1 MENKAKKKNRRWDAV
16 VVGIGMALA
25 FSMIIM
31 KITGYWPCRI
41 ATTLHIKQVSCDKSI
56 QENTSSIIHWIQIW
70 NGIGVLD
77 DNYENYWLLA
87 LPYCHYAT
95 YQASLL

>member
-1 MENKAKKKNRRWDAV
+1 MENKAKKKKNRRWDAV
-16 VVGIGMALA
+16 VVGIGMVLA

-56 QENTSSIIHWIQIW
+56 QENTSSIIHWIQQQLHLK
-70 NGIGVLD
+70 VFPRF
-77 DNYENYWLLA
+77 LLQF
-87 LPYCHYAT
+87 PQNT
-95 YQASLL
+95 

>member
-1 MENKAKKKNRRWDAV
+1 MENEAKKKNRRWDAV
-16 VVGIGMALA
+16 VVGIGMVLA

-56 QENTSSIIHWIQIW
+56 QENTSSIIHWIQQQLHLK
-70 NGIGVLD
+70 VFPRF
-77 DNYENYWLLA
+77 LLQF
-87 LPYCHYAT
+87 PQNT
-95 YQASLL
+95 

>member
-1 MENKAKKKNRRWDAV
+1 MENKAKKKNRRWDAI

-41 ATTLHIKQVSCDKSI
+41 AITLHINQIPCDKSI
-56 QENTSSIIHWIQIW
+56 QENTSSTVHWIQQQLHLK
-70 NGIGVLD
+70 VFPRF
-77 DNYENYWLLA
+77 LLQF
-87 LPYCHYAT
+87 PQNT
-95 YQASLL
+95 

>member
-56 QENTSSIIHWIQIW
+56 QENTYSIIHWIQQQLHLK
-70 NGIGVLD
+70 VFPRF
-77 DNYENYWLLA
+77 LLQF
-87 LPYCHYAT
+87 PQNT
-95 YQASLL
+95 